1 MNNKKKAAILISSLA
16 IIAVLVIG
24 GTLAYFTDTD
34 NAQNVFTLGKV
45 TGEITESSI
54 AVPKDPENPDS
65 HEVKAGTPTDEGYSY
80 DHIVPG
86 DWLSKEPV
94 VSLTNTSEDAYVRVK
109 LEVEENV
116 PQGQEAKLT
125 DEQKAALISEE
136 CLNFGDDW
144 TAGADGYI
152 YYNNKL
158 SLAGPQATEPVFT
171 LVKIPETWGNG
182 TANVNFSIKITADLV
197 QYDNFK
203 PGTNAAGKIDSWG
216 DVTIE
221 KAAQ

>member
-34 NAQNVFTLGKV
+34 NAQNVFTLG
-45 TGEITESSI
+45 EITENTE
-54 AVPKDPENPDS
+54 AGTVDGHD
-65 HEVKAGTPTDEGYSY
+65 VKPGTPTEDGISY
-80 DHIVPG
+80 DKIVPG

-94 VSLTNTSEDAYVRVK
+94 VSLTGTSEDAYVRVK

-116 PQGQEAKLT
+116 PQGQEAKLM

-136 CLNFGDDW
+136 CLNFGADW
-144 TAGADGYI
+144 TLGVDGYI

-171 LVKIPETWGNG
+171 LVKIPETWGNR
-182 TANVNFSIKITADLV
+182 TANVNFSIKITAELV

-216 DVTIE
+216 DITIE

>member
-45 TGEITESSI
+45 TGEITENTE
-54 AVPKDPENPDS
+54 AGTVDGHD
-65 HEVKAGTPTDEGYSY
+65 VKPGTPTEDGISY
-80 DHIVPG
+80 DKIVPG

-94 VSLTNTSEDAYVRVK
+94 VSLTGTSEDAYVRVK

-136 CLNFGDDW
+136 CLNFGADW
-144 TAGADGYI
+144 TLGADGYI

-171 LVKIPETWGNG
+171 LVKIPETWGNR

-203 PGTNAAGKIDSWG
+203 PGTNAANKIDSWG
-216 DVTIE
+216 DITIE

>member
-45 TGEITESSI
+45 TGEITENTE
-54 AVPKDPENPDS
+54 AGTVDGHP
-65 HEVKAGTPTDEGYSY
+65 VKPGTPTEDGISY
-80 DHIVPG
+80 DKIVPG

-94 VSLTNTSEDAYVRVK
+94 VSLTGTSEDAYVRVK

-136 CLNFGDDW
+136 CLNFGADW
-144 TAGADGYI
+144 TLGVDGYI

>member
-45 TGEITESSI
+45 TGEITENTE
-54 AVPKDPENPDS
+54 AGTVDGHD
-65 HEVKAGTPTDEGYSY
+65 VKPGTPTEDGISY
-80 DHIVPG
+80 DKIVPG

-94 VSLTNTSEDAYVRVK
+94 VSLTGTSEDAYVRVK

-116 PQGQEAKLT
+116 PQGQEAKLM

-136 CLNFGDDW
+136 CLNFGADW
-144 TAGADGYI
+144 TLGVDGYI

-171 LVKIPETWGNG
+171 LVKIPETWGNR
-182 TANVNFSIKITADLV
+182 TANVNFSIKITAELV

-216 DVTIE
+216 DIMIE

>member
-45 TGEITESSI
+45 TGEITENTE
-54 AVPKDPENPDS
+54 AGTVDGHD
-65 HEVKAGTPTDEGYSY
+65 VKPGTPTEDGISY
-80 DHIVPG
+80 DKIVPG

-94 VSLTNTSEDAYVRVK
+94 VSLTGTSEDAYVRVK

-116 PQGQEAKLT
+116 PQGQEAKLM

-136 CLNFGDDW
+136 CLNFGADW
-144 TAGADGYI
+144 TLGVDGYI

-171 LVKIPETWGNG
+171 LVKIPETWGNR

-216 DVTIE
+216 DITIE

>member
-45 TGEITESSI
+45 TGEITENTE
-54 AVPKDPENPDS
+54 AGTVDGHP
-65 HEVKAGTPTDEGYSY
+65 VKPGTPTEDGISY
-80 DHIVPG
+80 DKIVPG

-94 VSLTNTSEDAYVRVK
+94 VSLTGTSEDAYVRVK

-116 PQGQEAKLT
+116 PQGQEAKLM

-136 CLNFGDDW
+136 CLNFGADW
-144 TAGADGYI
+144 TLGVDGYI

-171 LVKIPETWGNG
+171 LVKIPETWGNR
-182 TANVNFSIKITADLV
+182 TANVNFSIKITAELV

-216 DVTIE
+216 DITIE

>member
-45 TGEITESSI
+45 TGEITENTE
-54 AVPKDPENPDS
+54 AGTVDGHP
-65 HEVKAGTPTDEGYSY
+65 VKPGTPTEDGISY
-80 DHIVPG
+80 DKIVPG

-94 VSLTNTSEDAYVRVK
+94 VSLTGTSEDAYVRVK

-125 DEQKAALISEE
+125 DEQKAALISEK

-144 TAGADGYI
+144 TLGVDGYI

-158 SLAGPQATEPVFT
+158 SLKEGGKKDTTPVFT
-171 LVKIPETWGNG
+171 LVRIPETWGNG

-203 PGTNAAGKIDSWG
+203 PGTNAASKIDSWG
-216 DVTIE
+216 DITIE

>member
-45 TGEITESSI
+45 TGEITENTE
-54 AVPKDPENPDS
+54 AGTVDGHD
-65 HEVKAGTPTDEGYSY
+65 VKPGTPTEDGISY
-80 DHIVPG
+80 DKIVPG

-94 VSLTNTSEDAYVRVK
+94 VSLTGTSEDAYVRVK

-136 CLNFGDDW
+136 CLNFGADW
-144 TAGADGYI
+144 TLGVDGYI

-203 PGTNAAGKIDSWG
+203 PGTNAAAKIDSWG
-216 DVTIE
+216 DITIE

>member
-45 TGEITESSI
+45 TGEITENTE
-54 AVPKDPENPDS
+54 AGTVDGHP
-65 HEVKAGTPTDEGYSY
+65 VKPGTPTEDGISY
-80 DHIVPG
+80 DKIVPG

-94 VSLTNTSEDAYVRVK
+94 VSLTGTSEDAYVRVK

-125 DEQKAALISEE
+125 DEQKAALISEK
-136 CLNFGDDW
+136 CLNFGVDW
-144 TAGADGYI
+144 TLGADGYI

-197 QYDNFK
+197 QYDNFT

-216 DVTIE
+216 NITIE

>member
-45 TGEITESSI
+45 TGEITENTE
-54 AVPKDPENPDS
+54 AGTVDGHD
-65 HEVKAGTPTDEGYSY
+65 VKPGTPTEDGISY
-80 DHIVPG
+80 DKIVPG

-94 VSLTNTSEDAYVRVK
+94 VSLTGTSEDAYVRVK

-136 CLNFGDDW
+136 CLNFGADW
-144 TAGADGYI
+144 TLGVDGYI

-216 DVTIE
+216 DITIE